1 MADKT
6 QAVTL
11 RVPEEMVNRIDSCVQ
26 ELEAQHPGL
35 SVNRTQAMLMLLERG
50 LDHFEGKARPRA
62 KTRETKA

>member
-11 RVPEEMVNRIDSCVQ
+11 RVPEEMLKRIDDCLK
-26 ELEAQHPGL
+26 ELERLHPGL

-50 LDHFEGKARPRA
+50 LDHFEGKTKAKS
-62 KTRETKA
+62 KTREVGR